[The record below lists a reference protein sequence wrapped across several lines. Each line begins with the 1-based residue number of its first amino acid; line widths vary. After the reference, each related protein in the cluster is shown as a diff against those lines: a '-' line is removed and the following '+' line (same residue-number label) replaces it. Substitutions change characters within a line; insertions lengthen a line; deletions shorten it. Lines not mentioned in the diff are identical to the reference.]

1 MRQGFVTAQ
10 KKIGMMEVIMGHL
23 IKIGEISRQEFRG
36 SYINIIETNGIK
48 QESIVPD
55 NRKQYI
61 QSVEFLSDLLFPYY
75 DKETFE
81 FENKVLDEIEELKT
95 NKNNE
100 DYIIGK
106 FHLMRKLFRKINIL
120 MKKEEYLSKV
130 VLPEED
136 DDEIVE
142 E

>member
-1 MRQGFVTAQ
+1 MSQGFVTAQ
-10 KKIGMMEVIMGHL
+10 KKLGMMEVIMGHL
-23 IKIGEISRQEFRG
+23 IKIGEISRQEFRS

-75 DKETFE
+75 DDETLK
-81 FENKVLDEIEELKT
+81 FENEVLDNIEELK
-95 NKNNE
+95 NKKNDE

-106 FHLMRKLFRKINIL
+106 FQLIRKLFRKINVL
-120 MKKEEYLSKV
+120 MKKEEYLAKV
-130 VLPEED
+130 VLPED
-136 DDEIVE
+136 DDNETAE
-142 E
+142 Q